1 MLLRAFAK
9 INLDLRILGRRP
21 DGYHEVRTIFQA
33 IDWSDEIVLEPA
45 AHFEFSSPGTPEDEK
60 NLIVRAVRAYERLAG
75 ITANVRIRVM
85 KNIPIGRGLGGGSAD
100 AAVTFIGL
108 QRMYKRSLL
117 FDEIPQVLRNLGSD
131 VPFFTLG
138 GCAAGT
144 GRGDEVYKL
153 DDSVDYWLVVV
164 DAGVVIST
172 AEAYSWLTLPDK
184 PHSIEGFCAAG
195 DSAWEPDV
203 WTNDFEGPVF
213 QRYPELAAI
222 KDELLALGAYR
233 AALSGS
239 GSAIFGQFQM
249 VSEAVRAASVM
260 GRHFRVKVTK
270 PLPRWEYFQRM
281 VEE

>member
-1 MLLRAFAK
+1 
-9 INLDLRILGRRP
+9 
-21 DGYHEVRTIFQA
+21 
-33 IDWSDEIVLEPA
+33 
-45 AHFEFSSPGTPEDEK
+45 
-60 NLIVRAVRAYERLAG
+60 
-75 ITANVRIRVM
+75 

-100 AAVTFIGL
+100 AAVSFIGL

-138 GCAAGT
+138 GRAAGT

-153 DDSVDYWLVVV
+153 DDSVDYWLLVV
-164 DAGVVIST
+164 DAGVVIPT

-184 PHSIEGFCAAG
+184 SHNIKGFCAAG

-260 GRHFRVKVTK
+260 GRHFGVKVTK